1 VFADRG
7 ASYAAPAGGL
17 QPYPA
22 AGPYPSCQGAP
33 SDAAFYQGRVWYCPA
48 SDYIAYDQ
56 DALGGRVYEIGDF
69 AVSVLVG
76 NAWADAMQ
84 GRLGVQET
92 GKQRSLDGDCLTGAW
107 TRSTL
112 PPPDGDSDKV
122 LTLSA
127 GDLDEGVIAFLRFGA
142 GEEGDQTDQVG
153 TVFDRVSSFRK
164 GIMNGV
170 VACGIG

>member
-1 VFADRG
+1 
-7 ASYAAPAGGL
+7 
-17 QPYPA
+17 
-22 AGPYPSCQGAP
+22 
-33 SDAAFYQGRVWYCPA
+33 
-48 SDYIAYDQ
+48 
-56 DALGGRVYEIGDF
+56 
-69 AVSVLVG
+69 
-76 NAWADAMQ
+76 MQ
-84 GRLGVQET
+84 GRLGVQQT

-142 GEEGDQTDQVG
+142 GEEGNQTDQVG

-170 VACGIG
+170 AACGIG